1 MNSGIS
7 QPLIDVQSFLFQG
20 NFGSLYTPVEME
32 SKSQPFC
39 DEISVDSER
48 MEYFRSYFQ
57 DESTDDSTWQNLDL
71 NNLNIS
77 GEVPLISSIGTIGD
91 GLIKGLN
98 LDPNTLKQLP
108 VESNFESGQDG
119 GEGNDIDKSLNM
131 ITSCI
136 KDTGF
141 DAFHS

>member
-1 MNSGIS
+1 MNSEIS
-7 QPLIDVQSFLFQG
+7 QLQIDVQSFLFQG

-32 SKSQPFC
+32 LKSQPFC

-57 DESTDDSTWQNLDL
+57 DDSTEGSTWQNLDL

-98 LDPNTLKQLP
+98 LDPNTLEEIP
-108 VESNFESGQDG
+108 SGSNFESVQ
-119 GEGNDIDKSLNM
+119 NRQPLNPEAKLFR
-131 ITSCI
+131 TA
-136 KDTGF
+136 F
-141 DAFHS
+141 DWADCFGRD

>member
-57 DESTDDSTWQNLDL
+57 EDSTEGSTWQNLDL

-98 LDPNTLKQLP
+98 LDPNTLEELP
-108 VESNFESGQDG
+108 VGSNLESVQNRQP
-119 GEGNDIDKSLNM
+119 LNPEAKLFR
-131 ITSCI
+131 TA
-136 KDTGF
+136 F
-141 DAFHS
+141 DWADFFGRD